1 MWCLC
6 FFDRNGEKERLYN
19 SEKTVATIVCHEVR
33 IHEVKSRDD
42 MSSLWSCLD
51 SPDNSIS
58 KQERMFIAKD
68 LNLHPSS
75 HISKTIKDHQR
86 PNPGKAPRIS
96 TRTPSGRCAGS
107 NMALRSSQR
116 RAETLRDAETVAALK
131 NVR

>member
-75 HISKTIKDHQR
+75 HISKTIKD
-86 PNPGKAPRIS
+86 PIPGKPQGSQLGPPAGVALEV
-96 TRTPSGRCAGS
+96 TWLSGHHREG
-107 NMALRSSQR
+107 LRR
-116 RAETLRDAETVAALK
+116 
-131 NVR
+131 